1 MFSFSNNKLVN
12 SAPFKLWLTTCGARK
27 KPWYI
32 SCRELSEAPASLPMP
47 GAVKR

>member
-27 KPWYI
+27 
-32 SCRELSEAPASLPMP
+32 SLDTFL
-47 GAVKR
+47 VEN